1 MVDVEQHFLLLNVG
15 VRLRSARIY
24 NSRDV
29 KGRTVDS
36 EYSHLVTMTRILP
49 QSPHTASMY
58 LFPSNSKCIS
68 SEVLNI
74 KEDQYIKNFDP
85 QILTP

>member
-29 KGRTVDS
+29 EGRTVDS

-49 QSPHTASMY
+49 QSPTSDSPH
-58 LFPSNSKCIS
+58 CIHVFVS
-68 SEVLNI
+68 FEFEVYFLRS
-74 KEDQYIKNFDP
+74 P
-85 QILTP
+85 